1 MRKIS
6 FLRQLVTQLAL
17 AVVGFF
23 VILPIWGVARLAFD
37 SSLIGR
43 PTEFSLLPKVWS
55 FDAFLKVL
63 DQPYQSVDFE
73 ILLKNS
79 LLVSFG
85 AALVAILLGMSLAY
99 AFARFRFPARQA
111 GLFVILLTAVL
122 PPVAFMTPL
131 YILLSLLKIRTTLMA
146 LVIVYAAF
154 AMPFCIW
161 NMRAAFQ
168 AVPKEIEEA
177 AFLDGASH
185 FTSFTFIT
193 LPLALPSVAVAGLIA
208 FLMAYSEFTLG
219 WLFVDKADNVTLAMS
234 IYAIVQS
241 QYSGGAQP
249 WSYLGS
255 LAIIM
260 SIPVVVIFLI
270 FQRTLLDRMLFGSM
284 GDQT

>member
-6 FLRQLVTQLAL
+6 FIQQLGTQLAL
-17 AVVGFF
+17 VVVGFF
-23 VILPIWGVARLAFD
+23 VLIPIWGIARLAFD
-37 SSLIGR
+37 GSLKGR
-43 PTEFSLLPKVWS
+43 PTEFRLLPKVWS
-55 FDAFLKVL
+55 FDAFLQVL
-63 DQPYQSVDFE
+63 DKPYQSVNFE
-73 ILLKNS
+73 TLLKNS
-79 LLVSFG
+79 ILISFG
-85 AALVAILLGMSLAY
+85 AALIAIALGMSLAY

-111 GLFVILLTAVL
+111 GLFAILLTAVL

-131 YILLSLLKIRTTLMA
+131 YIILGLMHIRTTLLA
-146 LVIVYAAF
+146 LVLVYAAF

-168 AVPKEIEEA
+168 AIPKEVEEA
-177 AFLDGASH
+177 AFLDGAGDM
-185 FTSFTFIT
+185 TSFIFVT
-193 LPLALPSVAVAGLIA
+193 LPLALPSIAVAGLIA

-234 IYAIVQS
+234 IYAIVQT

-255 LAIIM
+255 LALIM

-270 FQRTLLDRMLFGSM
+270 FQRTLLERMMFGSI
-284 GDQT
+284 DD

>member
-6 FLRQLVTQLAL
+6 FIQQLGAQLAL
-17 AVVGFF
+17 IVVGFF
-23 VILPIWGVARLAFD
+23 VILPIWGIARLAFD
-37 SSLIGR
+37 GSLKDR
-43 PTEFSLLPKVWS
+43 PTEFRLLPKVWS
-55 FDAFLKVL
+55 FDAFLQVL
-63 DQPYQSVDFE
+63 DKPYQSVNFE
-73 ILLKNS
+73 TLLKNS
-79 LLVSFG
+79 LLISFG
-85 AALVAILLGMSLAY
+85 AALIAVILGMSLAY

-111 GLFVILLTAVL
+111 GLFAILLTAVL

-131 YILLSLLKIRTTLMA
+131 YIILGLMHIRTTLLA
-146 LVIVYAAF
+146 LVLVYAAF

-168 AVPKEIEEA
+168 AIPKEVEEA
-177 AFLDGASH
+177 AFLDGAGDM
-185 FTSFTFIT
+185 TSFIFVT
-193 LPLALPSVAVAGLIA
+193 LPLALPSIAVAGLIA

-255 LAIIM
+255 LALIM

-270 FQRTLLDRMLFGSM
+270 FQRTLLERMIFGSI
-284 GDQT
+284 D

>member
-6 FLRQLVTQLAL
+6 FGRQLGTQLL
-17 AVVGFF
+17 LIVIGFF
-23 VILPIWGVARLAFD
+23 VILPIWGIARLAFD
-37 SSLIGR
+37 GSLHGR
-43 PTEFSLLPKVWS
+43 PTEFRLLPKVWS
-55 FDAFLKVL
+55 LGPFLQVL
-63 DQPYQSVDFE
+63 DRPYQSVHFKT
-73 ILLKNS
+73 LLNNS
-79 LLVSFG
+79 LSVSFG
-85 AALVAILLGMSLAY
+85 AALIAMVLGVSLAY
-99 AFARFRFPARQA
+99 AFARFRFPGRQT
-111 GLFVILLTAVL
+111 GLFAILLTAVL

-131 YILLSLLKIRTTLMA
+131 YIILGMLQIRTTLLA

-168 AVPKEIEEA
+168 AIPKEVEEA
-177 AFLDGASH
+177 AFLDGASDLK
-185 FTSFTFIT
+185 SFIFIT
-193 LPLALPSVAVAGLIA
+193 LPLALPSIAVAGLIA

-234 IYAIVQS
+234 IYAIVQT

-260 SIPVVVIFLI
+260 SIPVVIIFLI
-270 FQRTLLDRMLFGSM
+270 FQRTLLERMMFGSID
-284 GDQT
+284 G

>member
-6 FLRQLVTQLAL
+6 WFRQLTTQLTLAL
-17 AVVGFF
+17 IGFF
-23 VILPIWGVARLAFD
+23 VLLPIWGIARLAFD
-37 SSLIGR
+37 GSLRGR
-43 PTEFSLLPKVWS
+43 PTEFRLIPKVWS

-63 DQPYQSVDFE
+63 DQPYQSVHFTV
-73 ILLKNS
+73 LLKNS
-79 LLVSFG
+79 LLISLG
-85 AALVAILLGMSLAY
+85 AALIAILLGVSLAY
-99 AFARFRFPARQA
+99 AFARFRFPGRQT
-111 GLFVILLTAVL
+111 GLFALLLTAVL

-131 YILLSLLKIRTTLMA
+131 YIIFGLMQIRTSLVA
-146 LVIVYAAF
+146 LVITYAAF

-168 AVPKEIEEA
+168 AVPKEVEEA
-177 AFLDGASH
+177 AFLDGAGDL
-185 FTSFTFIT
+185 TSFLRVT
-193 LPLALPSVAVAGLIA
+193 LPLALPSIAVAGLIA

-234 IYAIVQS
+234 IYAIVQT

-270 FQRTLLDRMLFGSM
+270 FQRTLLERMMFGDAS
-284 GDQT
+284 

>member
-6 FLRQLVTQLAL
+6 ALRQLATQLAL
-17 AVVGFF
+17 ALIGFF
-23 VILPIWGVARLAFD
+23 VLLPIWGIARLAFD
-37 SSLIGR
+37 GSLKGR
-43 PTEFSLLPKVWS
+43 PTEFRLIPKVWS

-63 DQPYQSVDFE
+63 DQPYQSVHFTV
-73 ILLKNS
+73 LLKNS
-79 LLVSFG
+79 LLISLG
-85 AALVAILLGMSLAY
+85 AALIAILLGVSLAY
-99 AFARFRFPARQA
+99 AFARFRFPGRQT
-111 GLFVILLTAVL
+111 GLFALLLTAVL

-131 YILLSLLKIRTTLMA
+131 YIIFGLMQIRTSLLA
-146 LVIVYAAF
+146 LVITYAAF

-168 AVPKEIEEA
+168 AVPKEVEEA
-177 AFLDGASH
+177 AFLDGAGDL
-185 FTSFTFIT
+185 TTFLRIT
-193 LPLALPSVAVAGLIA
+193 LPLALPSIAVAGLIA

-234 IYAIVQS
+234 IYAIVQT

-270 FQRTLLDRMLFGSM
+270 FQRTLLERMMFGDAS
-284 GDQT
+284 